1 MVLQQQVWT
10 KKHMFCWAAF
20 FLFYYFLTISSLA
33 LAEQET
39 ASKNNSSSAVIQ
51 TYKPLQ
57 RTIKNVRQKKIYAVS
72 YKSGLLEFVF
82 PANGACRTSIEFCQ
96 FWSLRPQISKVGWYT
111 YNTSLVTFWIFLC
124 NFFWSNVACRWPH
137 PYLHP
142 YHPTFPP
149 PWFTYK
155 MKAHWTYQALA
166 TYSSYVQA
174 QTFQIC
180 IFNFSQFWRCGL
192 FPAPP

>member
-1 MVLQQQVWT
+1 MG
-10 KKHMFCWAAF
+10 
-20 FLFYYFLTISSLA
+20 
-33 LAEQET
+33 
-39 ASKNNSSSAVIQ
+39 
-51 TYKPLQ
+51 
-57 RTIKNVRQKKIYAVS
+57 S
-72 YKSGLLEFVF
+72 YKSGLLDFVF
-82 PANGACRTSIEFCQ
+82 PANGACRTSIVFCQ
-96 FWSLRPQISKVGWYT
+96 FWSLRPQISKVGLYT
-111 YNTSLVTFWIFLC
+111 YNTSLVKFWIFSC

-166 TYSSYVQA
+166 TYYSYVQA

-192 FPAPP
+192 FPAPPYSAQRFALCKWRRPPFNAIWSVLKLKTPNFKSRLVYI